1 MSLRG
6 SQAAEEPRKSKKKT
20 KKMVAEKPRS
30 RMKTAEK
37 SISHMK
43 MAEEPKQMEKKTMK
57 TKIGKKTMQTKIE
70 MKMKT
75 MQLLFAAWNS
85 SANTGYENRR
95 VAYLQHRK
103 VQCPP
108 AT

>member
-1 MSLRG
+1 MCIWHST
-6 SQAAEEPRKSKKKT
+6 SCH
-20 KKMVAEKPRS
+20 KKMVAE
-30 RMKTAEK
+30 EK

-43 MAEEPKQMEKKTMK
+43 TAEEPKQMEKKTMK
-57 TKIGKKTMQTKIE
+57 TKIGKMTMKTKFE

-75 MQLLFAAWNS
+75 MQLFFVARNT

-103 VQCPP
+103 VQCSP
-108 AT
+108 AA